1 MTGGRPV
8 RVPRSNVVS
17 SAASWMAARRRKCR
31 CPHGYAAG
39 ATRSPHR
46 RPSST
51 DVLIVRGVDPG
62 AITVAAAAADS
73 HLNDYF
79 LQTSACANPAIDP
92 ADRSFVVASGGGGA
106 PAAFTLHQTDCVT
119 PALLRRL
126 VVRAYYVGKC
136 SVCTGSGDGIP
147 TLRMVELAGLSATS
161 ASLVEGIDARGSS
174 LRWTPTAMARSMHCG
189 AARTTPIR
197 ARRTTGAG

>member
-1 MTGGRPV
+1 MTSIWRATSTVSRSMTGGRPTSAF
-8 RVPRSNVVS
+8 RAAAVS
-17 SAASWMAARRRKCR
+17 KMQPALGWQPAPAQM
-31 CPHGYAAG
+31 PLPLHGYAAG
-39 ATRSPHR
+39 ATPARESCIGDQKAG
-46 RPSST
+46 T
-51 DVLIVRGVDPG
+51 DVLIVRGVDPA

-136 SVCTGSGDGIP
+136 SVCTGSGDGF
-147 TLRMVELAGLSATS
+147 TRCGWWSW
-161 ASLVEGIDARGSS
+161 RG
-174 LRWTPTAMARSMHCG
+174 
-189 AARTTPIR
+189 
-197 ARRTTGAG
+197 